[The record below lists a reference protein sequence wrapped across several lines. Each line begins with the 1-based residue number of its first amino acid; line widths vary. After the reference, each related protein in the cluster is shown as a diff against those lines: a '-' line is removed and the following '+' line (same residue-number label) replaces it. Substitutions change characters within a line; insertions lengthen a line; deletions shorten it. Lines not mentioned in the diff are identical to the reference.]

1 MDKVG
6 VVILAGG
13 GGSRLGGVVK
23 ADLEL
28 ESNTFLDNILND
40 LVTLGIDPQDIV
52 VVGPAALAQTPG
64 GQLRSEISYTMEDPP
79 GSGPAAGLLAGVRW
93 LLERQAP
100 SGRQAQPGG
109 KDASGEWA
117 PSGRQAQPGEATY
130 PGGKAPSSPWIFAL
144 ACDAPYS
151 ARALPQLYAALDT
164 TSDGICATDRTGH
177 RQYLL
182 GIYRGQAL
190 AQAGGKATNRSVRA
204 LLEPLRLQELAL
216 DETLIQDVDTWQDFD
231 QVKKSKR

>member
-1 MDKVG
+1 M
-6 VVILAGG
+6 VILAGG

-52 VVGPAALAQTPG
+52 VVGPAGLAQTPG

-93 LLERQAP
+93 LLERQ
-100 SGRQAQPGG
+100 
-109 KDASGEWA
+109 A

-216 DETLIQDVDTWQDFD
+216 DETLIQDVDTWQDLD